1 VKASCAFALV
11 VALCCAACHAS
22 HPQAA
27 LPQDALGW
35 TRTGVG
41 PPRAAA
47 VGYVVNPQAPSA
59 AIQVVW
65 VATRSSEH
73 VAPASLLEQPQPL
86 VIPLLSPTAFPAV
99 FERANEQVL
108 VWGERGWAWAP
119 LASNGLAFV
128 ALEPLL
134 NGAIAQSERAAA
146 SPTGAD
152 GASLHKDRLVV
163 LEPQP
168 IRSEPADTAAAV
180 GAIPQHW
187 VAHEASAQGQDA
199 GQELGRRRLE
209 IDSVVR
215 VVARQG
221 DWARV
226 VLPDAS
232 AAILWRSEGDGL
244 LVKWQ
249 SAPTGWA
256 RVTKPGPL
264 PGTKVALWSTRA
276 FGIGGRDY

>member
-1 VKASCAFALV
+1 VKAGCALALV
-11 VALCCAACHAS
+11 VTLFCAACHTS
-22 HPQAA
+22 NPQSP

-35 TRTGVG
+35 TRTEVG

-47 VGYVVNPQAPSA
+47 LGYVVNPQAPSA

-65 VATRSSEH
+65 VATRSTER

-86 VIPLLSPTAFPAV
+86 VIPLLSPTPFPAV
-99 FERANEQVL
+99 FERANDQVL
-108 VWGERGWAWAP
+108 VWGERGWAWAR
-119 LASNGLAFV
+119 LDSNGLTFA

-134 NGAIAQSERAAA
+134 NAAITQSERAAA
-146 SPTGAD
+146 SPTGSD
-152 GASLHKDRLVV
+152 GASMHKDRLVV

-180 GAIPQHW
+180 GAIPQYW
-187 VAHEASAQGQDA
+187 PAHEAPAQGEDSGQDPRH
-199 GQELGRRRLE
+199 GRLE

-215 VVARQG
+215 VVAREG

-232 AAILWRSEGDGL
+232 TAILLRSDGEGL

-256 RVTKPGPL
+256 RVTKAGPL
-264 PGTKVALWSTRA
+264 PGTKLALWSTRA
-276 FGIGGRDY
+276 YGIGGRDY